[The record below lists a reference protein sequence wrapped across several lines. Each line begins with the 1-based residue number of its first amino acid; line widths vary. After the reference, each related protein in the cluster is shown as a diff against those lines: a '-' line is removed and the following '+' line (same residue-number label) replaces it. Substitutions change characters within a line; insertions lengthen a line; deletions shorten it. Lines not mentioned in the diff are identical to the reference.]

1 MTRKLTLSTD
11 EGVIREA
18 KRLAKR
24 NKTSVSA
31 MFTRLVRSMA
41 GDAEAPSEVPPESIA
56 ARATGFITLPKGKTS
71 RAVLTEALME
81 KHGIKK

>member
-18 KRLAKR
+18 KRLAR
-24 NKTSVSA
+24 RHKTSVSA

-41 GDAEAPSEVPPESIA
+41 GNGGASDDVPPDSIA
-56 ARATGFITLPKGKTS
+56 ARATGFITLPKGKTPGD
-71 RAVLTEALME
+71 VLTEALME
-81 KHGIKK
+81 KHGIEK